1 MALPV
6 VVAQEGIAD
15 ELVEEI
21 VRQAGKLKVGPAY
34 DQTSKL
40 GPVVNEAHKQ
50 SILKWIDKGLEEGA
64 VLALD
69 GRMVNVPG
77 YEKGFYLGPTV
88 IDQVKPGMTI
98 GDLEIFG
105 PVLCIKRVKTFEEG
119 LKVMNDNPFANGSV
133 IFTQNGH
140 YAREFARH
148 TDGGMVGVNVGI
160 PVPVGMFPFSG
171 HKNSFIGDLHC
182 LGKDG
187 YRFYTETKV
196 VTTRWFDEEQAN
208 STHVTTWDGTI

>member
-1 MALPV
+1 M
-6 VVAQEGIAD
+6 D
-15 ELVEEI
+15 
-21 VRQAGKLKVGPAY
+21 Y
-34 DQTSKL
+34 
-40 GPVVNEAHKQ
+40 
-50 SILKWIDKGLEEGA
+50 
-64 VLALD
+64 
-69 GRMVNVPG
+69 
-77 YEKGFYLGPTV
+77 
-88 IDQVKPGMTI
+88 VKPGMSVGET
-98 GDLEIFG
+98 EIFG

-119 LKVMNDNPFANGSV
+119 LEIMNRNPFANGSV

-187 YRFYTETKV
+187 VRFYTETKV
-196 VTTRWFDEEQAN
+196 VTTRWFDEEQSK